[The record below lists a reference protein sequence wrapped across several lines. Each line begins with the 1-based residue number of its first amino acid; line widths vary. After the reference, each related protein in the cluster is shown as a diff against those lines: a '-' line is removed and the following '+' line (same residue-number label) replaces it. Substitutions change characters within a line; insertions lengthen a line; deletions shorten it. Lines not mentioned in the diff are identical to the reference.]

1 MVNRPI
7 PTRVPAQPGRA
18 VVVAGTAAACAIA
31 LHTAVNLRFLRTPS
45 PSAPDVDEPVTVLIP
60 ARDEAAHAETTVR
73 SVLAQEGV
81 PSLTVIVLDDGSS
94 DGTAEILDRLAL
106 EDTRLS
112 VVHAPDVPPPA
123 GWLGKPWACARLAE
137 LAPGSVLVF
146 VDADVALRP
155 HAIRSAVEMMRQH
168 GFDLLAPYPFQE
180 STGWLER
187 LVQPLVTWSWAA
199 MVPLRWAESSTRPS
213 LSAANG
219 QFIAIDADAYRAVD
233 GHRAVRADVIEDVAL
248 MRAVK
253 SSGRLTATVDGSTI
267 ASCRMYDGSTAV
279 VDGYAK
285 SLWSAFN
292 GPVGSV
298 AVNALLLGIYVAP
311 AVAAITA
318 RDTRTRRIGLLG
330 YAAGAASRGLV
341 ARRTGERTLPDAL
354 LQPASIVAFT
364 ALNVISWQRHL
375 RGSNTWKGRA
385 VITT

>member
-1 MVNRPI
+1 LAARPGS
-7 PTRVPAQPGRA
+7 V

-45 PSAPDVDEPVTVLIP
+45 PSAPAVSEHVTVLIP
-60 ARDEAAHAETTVR
+60 ARDEAAHVETTIR
-73 SVLAQEGV
+73 SVLAQRGV
-81 PSLTVIVLDDGSS
+81 PSLTVIVLDDGST

-112 VVHAPDVPPPA
+112 VVHAPDIPPPA

-137 LAPGSVLVF
+137 LASGSALVF

-155 HAIRSAVEMMRQH
+155 HAIRAAVAMMRE
-168 GFDLLAPYPFQE
+168 GDFALLAPYPFQE
-180 STGWLER
+180 SAGWLER

-199 MVPLRWAESSTRPS
+199 MVPLRWAETSTRPS

-219 QFIAIDADAYRAVD
+219 QFIAVDADAYRAVD

-267 ASCRMYDGSTAV
+267 ATCRMYDGSEAV

-292 GPVGSV
+292 GPIGSV
-298 AVNALLLGIYVAP
+298 AVNTLLLGIYVAP

-318 RDTRTRRIGLLG
+318 RDARTRRIGLLG
-330 YAAGAASRGLV
+330 YAAGVASRSLV

-354 LQPASIVAFT
+354 LQPASIAAFT

-375 RGSNTWKGRA
+375 RGSNNWKGRA
-385 VITT
+385 VIAT